1 MTTWAP
7 SSWAPKWGPCVDRQI
22 IPPRSRRLDS
32 LKKWVDLG
40 FRVFRLSA
48 TCLGLVRGR
57 ARHTEQGPGRPPRHH
72 APRTTH
78 ARTHARTCVRV
89 RACVCVCVRAC
100 VRVCVRA
107 CVRACVVCVCVCGVW
122 CVVCGCIGLHCLDT
136 FECVRACVLSCAQ
149 PALRS
154 RGQGRG
160 RQQTRGK
167 SGTCARLALGLQ
179 RRGAAGGESRGRK
192 EGIRALTTPAECR
205 WPVLPSQSPPGGGDC
220 SALHDRRRRWWGPRA
235 RVQGQHTGII
245 AARSSTQKDPCVLGE
260 ARGRAAGASGRH
272 LDAARYDSPWQ
283 LLRLLWLAVV
293 PVPCGPGERTTSLV
307 RCHPQ
312 TQVPLSVNLNQFN
325 SAN

>member
-1 MTTWAP
+1 VTTWAP

-179 RRGAAGGESRGRK
+179 RRGAAGLAKVGGGRK
-192 EGIRALTTPAECR
+192 GFERSRHQQSAVGL
-205 WPVLPSQSPPGGGDC
+205 SSPPSRPQGGATAPLCMTVAGGGGGHGRGC
-220 SALHDRRRRWWGPRA
+220 KVSTRASSPRGAALKKTHA
-235 RVQGQHTGII
+235 
-245 AARSSTQKDPCVLGE
+245 
-260 ARGRAAGASGRH
+260 
-272 LDAARYDSPWQ
+272 
-283 LLRLLWLAVV
+283 
-293 PVPCGPGERTTSLV
+293 SLV
-307 RCHPQ
+307 RHVGGLQ
-312 TQVPLSVNLNQFN
+312 VQAGGTSTQRGTTVPGSCSVFCGWRWFRFPADRA
-325 SAN
+325 SAPPAWCVVTHRHRYP